1 MLPFKEK
8 REKDISVLY
17 FFSMFLSKLTLRHT
31 KGLKGIAKIKTLE
44 KYETKKKKKMKIGIR
59 KITKVETSGT
69 YK

>member
-1 MLPFKEK
+1 
-8 REKDISVLY
+8 
-17 FFSMFLSKLTLRHT
+17 MFLSKLTLRHT

-44 KYETKKKKKMKIGIR
+44 KYETKKKKMKIGIR

>member
-31 KGLKGIAKIKTLE
+31 KGLKGITNIKTLE
-44 KYETKKKKKMKIGIR
+44 KYETRKK
-59 KITKVETSGT
+59 
-69 YK
+69 